1 MPTTIAREALR
12 EKMEAQE
19 DFVLVDVLS
28 PESYARGHL
37 PGAINMPVSDIEPA
51 ALGKLSR
58 DDAVVVY
65 CASFEC
71 QASSAAARKLEEM
84 GYTGVIDY
92 EGGLADWKDAGY
104 PLESGTEASMLG
116 ERRCA

>member
-1 MPTTIAREALR
+1 MPTTIAGEALR
-12 EKMEAQE
+12 AKMEAQE

-37 PGAINMPVSDIEPA
+37 PGAINMPVSEIERDAPA
-51 ALGKLSR
+51 KLSR
-58 DDAVVVY
+58 DHTVVVY

-71 QASSAAARKLEEM
+71 HASPTAARKLEEM
-84 GYTGVIDY
+84 GYTRVIDY

-104 PLESGTEASMLG
+104 PLESGAEASMPG
-116 ERRCA
+116 EEG